1 MQDGPRLSTPTGST
15 SALPTTGSSSSVY
28 WPHPLGD
35 VIIIPY
41 AKPETT
47 SSTANLTLSHSSSA
61 GSFQRK
67 PKSGHQSPLLR
78 STLERARTASTG
90 SMYGSFRSAG
100 ATPPS
105 PSRLAARVVADAH
118 DGGAADADPLGGSGA
133 IRAAGGARVKAP
145 CVVTHR
151 DAAVIKSAVM
161 TSPTRPRHASDPQ
174 DSDWAFVPS
183 NVPTVE
189 TNVPSHLA
197 PSGNNGSHPS
207 LAAAAATRDFV
218 RNFLQTA
225 APPAPTTAP
234 TTAPP
239 ELGKSARLKSM
250 TSTVV
255 QAVTPHAVTS
265 PTYSHAP
272 VLAPATTAAVDTTA
286 QVAPRRASVQAWA
299 TTGTAPAPVPT
310 PAPTAA
316 RRASAHVWPLAAS
329 GVPMA
334 HNPLMVHPDGIGTSV
349 GAYSTFASSRAPVAA
364 PMPDPDVILEEPVVP
379 RRAPRPVPAEPPIA
393 SPVWSATTTTLLDTL
408 DALLRDSRRAVKD
421 VQSDLDDMET
431 EQLHLGERLV
441 HFRGNLHDLL
451 EWEVQSTLVAV
462 AALGSA
468 AKVRRGPL
476 VRIRRSSNQDEGAFG
491 KPMPRAMSTPAPDSR
506 DASGGGR
513 GR

>member
-15 SALPTTGSSSSVY
+15 SAFPTTGSSSSVY

-47 SSTANLTLSHSSSA
+47 SSTANLSLSHSSSA

-105 PSRLAARVVADAH
+105 PSRLAAKVVADAH
-118 DGGAADADPLGGSGA
+118 DGGTAGADPLGSGA
-133 IRAAGGARVKAP
+133 MRAAGVARVKTSG
-145 CVVTHR
+145 VVTHR
-151 DAAVIKSAVM
+151 DATVIKSAVM

-183 NVPTVE
+183 NVPTVD
-189 TNVPSHLA
+189 THVSSHHS

-225 APPAPTTAP
+225 APPAPTAAP
-234 TTAPP
+234 TTPAPD
-239 ELGKSARLKSM
+239 LDKSALLKSM

-272 VLAPATTAAVDTTA
+272 VLAPATTAAVDATA
-286 QVAPRRASVQAWA
+286 QVAPRRASVQAWSTSG
-299 TTGTAPAPVPT
+299 TTPAPVT
-310 PAPTAA
+310 APVPSAA

-329 GVPMA
+329 DVPMA

-349 GAYSTFASSRAPVAA
+349 GAYSTFGSSRMPVAA

-421 VQSDLDDMET
+421 VQSDLDDMVT
-431 EQLHLGERLV
+431 EQLHLGERLA
-441 HFRGNLHDLL
+441 HFRGSLHDLL
-451 EWEVQSTLVAV
+451 EWEVQSTQVAV
-462 AALGSA
+462 AALGSVS
-468 AKVRRGPL
+468 KVRRGPL
-476 VRIRRSSNQDEGAFG
+476 ERLRRGSNQGESAFG

-506 DASGGGR
+506 DANGGGR

>member
-15 SALPTTGSSSSVY
+15 SAFPTTGSSSSVY

-47 SSTANLTLSHSSSA
+47 SSTANLSLSHSSSA

-105 PSRLAARVVADAH
+105 PSRLAARVLPDAH
-118 DGGAADADPLGGSGA
+118 DGGAADADPLGSGA
-133 IRAAGGARVKAP
+133 MRAAGVARVKTSG
-145 CVVTHR
+145 VVTHR
-151 DAAVIKSAVM
+151 DATVIKSAVM

-183 NVPTVE
+183 NVPTVD
-189 TNVPSHLA
+189 TQASSYLA

-225 APPAPTTAP
+225 APSAPTAAPTTA
-234 TTAPP
+234 APD
-239 ELGKSARLKSM
+239 LDKSALLKSM

-272 VLAPATTAAVDTTA
+272 VLAPATTAAIDATA
-286 QVAPRRASVQAWA
+286 QVAPRRASVQAWL
-299 TTGTAPAPVPT
+299 TSGYHPR
-310 PAPTAA
+310 AA
-316 RRASAHVWPLAAS
+316 Q
-329 GVPMA
+329 
-334 HNPLMVHPDGIGTSV
+334 NPLMVHPDGIGTSV

-451 EWEVQSTLVAV
+451 EWEVQSTQVAV
-462 AALGSA
+462 AALGSV

-476 VRIRRSSNQDEGAFG
+476 ARLRRGSNQGEGAFG

-506 DASGGGR
+506 DANGGGGQ

>member
-1 MQDGPRLSTPTGST
+1 MQDGPRHLTPTGST
-15 SALPTTGSSSSVY
+15 SAFSTTGSSSSVY

-35 VIIIPY
+35 VTIIPY

-47 SSTANLTLSHSSSA
+47 SSTTSLSLSHSSSA
-61 GSFQRK
+61 GSFHRK
-67 PKSGHQSPLLR
+67 PKLGHQSPLLR

-105 PSRLAARVVADAH
+105 PSRLAARHAADTH
-118 DGGAADADPLGGSGA
+118 DGSGAADADPLGSGA
-133 IRAAGGARVKAP
+133 IRAASGVRVKTP
-145 CVVTHR
+145 GVVAHR
-151 DAAVIKSAVM
+151 EVGVIKSVM
-161 TSPTRPRHASDPQ
+161 TAPTRPRHASDPQ

-183 NVPTVE
+183 NVPTADTHVL
-189 TNVPSHLA
+189 SHLA
-197 PSGNNGSHPS
+197 PSGNSGSHPS

-225 APPAPTTAP
+225 AAPAPTAAP
-234 TTAPP
+234 TTTAPP
-239 ELGKSARLKSM
+239 DLEKSARLKSM

-265 PTYSHAP
+265 PTYAHAP

-286 QVAPRRASVQAWA
+286 QVAPRRASVQAWS
-299 TTGTAPAPVPT
+299 TTSTTPASAPAPVPN
-310 PAPTAA
+310 AA

-349 GAYSTFASSRAPVAA
+349 GAYSTFGSSRVPVAA
-364 PMPDPDVILEEPVVP
+364 PMPDPDVILEEPIVP

-451 EWEVQSTLVAV
+451 EWEVQSTQVAV
-462 AALGSA
+462 AALGSVS
-468 AKVRRGPL
+468 KVRRGPL
-476 VRIRRSSNQDEGAFG
+476 ARLRRGSNQVEGAFG

-506 DASGGGR
+506 DTSGGGR